1 MLTDIRGVN
10 YAREYITEASDAVI
24 PHVRNCAGSAQG
36 SSRID
41 HNLLYLIASSDSWL
55 FQRKLLGAILTKRLI
70 IFIYT
75 CFCHSFYFNDIRAA
89 TSQLCPPNKL
99 GKGAAS
105 LK

>member
-70 IFIYT
+70 INAVTITAYG
-75 CFCHSFYFNDIRAA
+75 Y
-89 TSQLCPPNKL
+89 
-99 GKGAAS
+99 
-105 LK
+105 